1 MNIYEKRGRPVENNL
16 TSAGLNEIRKFFDSY
31 KSLREAATLL
41 GVSNTTA
48 WAWYHGKFKPR
59 DKFVD
64 EMVRLS
70 GGDISKHTIN
80 NVPCVLRRYESL
92 IEFIKNQH
100 LKKKSR
106 IIGITVDEFY
116 NDFIHPKV
124 KRIIER
130 GYMNEIDVPLFHA
143 VFDNTLEYWVNVA
156 RKFHSEN

>member
-1 MNIYEKRGRPVENNL
+1 MNSYEKRGRPVEDKVTL
-16 TSAGLNEIRKFFDSY
+16 TSLNEIRKFFDSY
-31 KSLREAATLL
+31 KSLREAAQLL

-70 GGDISKHTIN
+70 SGAISRDAIN
-80 NVPCVLRRYESL
+80 NVPCVLRRYDSL
-92 IEFIKNQH
+92 IDFVKNQH
-100 LKKKSR
+100 LKRKSR

-116 NDFIHPKV
+116 SDFIHPKV
-124 KRIIER
+124 KRILER
-130 GYMNEIDVPLFHA
+130 GYINEIDIPLLHA
-143 VFDNTLEYWVNVA
+143 VFDNTLEYWINVA